1 MEGTVA
7 TARTSTKI
15 TKKTFLEALKANDFG
30 KLKALLIQRKID
42 VDTVF
47 EVEDE
52 NMVLASYKQGY
63 WLPNYKLKSS
73 WATGLHLSVLFGH
86 TESLLVL
93 LDHHATINC
102 RPNGKTPLHVAC
114 EVANV
119 ECVKILCDHGA
130 KLNAYSLSGHTALH
144 LCTTESSIVCAKQLV
159 WRAQQVSPSGPLG
172 SQEKAKRGYPKG
184 PWAGPPGRASCRG
197 LQPLLPPPRPALHRF
212 SQFSARGRTGRGTGK
227 LLPGPQAD
235 MPSWKGGT
243 GRPGSARGR
252 HGQPPGLPSIPA
264 SAVRHHHAGIWEAGS
279 SQHAQAAALS
289 FRCSSRPVDSS
300 MLFPGPR
307 AQTLILPAMRLS
319 LARLPFGS
327 SQGSP
332 SRKPRSQPELLGRGG
347 S

>member
-1 MEGTVA
+1 MEGTES
-7 TARTSTKI
+7 TARASTKS

-30 KLKALLIQRKID
+30 KLKALLVQRKID

-159 WRAQQVSPSGPLG
+159 WRGMSLAQRRTLWNVGSRDGSG
-172 SQEKAKRGYPKG
+172 SWKEQRGL
-184 PWAGPPGRASCRG
+184 WEIEQRRAS
-197 LQPLLPPPRPALHRF
+197 LL
-212 SQFSARGRTGRGTGK
+212 SAGDG
-227 LLPGPQAD
+227 D
-235 MPSWKGGT
+235 PS
-243 GRPGSARGR
+243 
-252 HGQPPGLPSIPA
+252 
-264 SAVRHHHAGIWEAGS
+264 
-279 SQHAQAAALS
+279 
-289 FRCSSRPVDSS
+289 
-300 MLFPGPR
+300 
-307 AQTLILPAMRLS
+307 
-319 LARLPFGS
+319 
-327 SQGSP
+327 
-332 SRKPRSQPELLGRGG
+332 
-347 S
+347 